1 MRLASLL
8 VFVAIAAGGVP
19 VTAGGGPELQA
30 APKACTQAQKSTRT
44 KALAAYR
51 KLMPK
56 QRKAYFKRVHSAKKR
71 KAFVKKQ
78 QAKLK
83 KLKAAAGCRVASPR
97 PPAPRPPVPVPP
109 GLPVNP
115 PAAPPPAPPVE
126 TTAPTLTSATVAGAT
141 LTLGFDEAIASV
153 AGAGVTADGLPLA
166 VAGTTVSGATVILT
180 LAAATDGGDVVLV
193 NGRFRDA
200 VGNEAILVSNGVTN
214 LAGPSFSP
222 ALAKA
227 SWADDHSF
235 ASPEYGEWPI
245 DHRYFLSPTRVRVVM
260 IFVDFP
266 DKKFT
271 WTPQQIYGT
280 WAPVSVPWFRRASFG
295 RFDFGVD
302 FVDRV
307 YHMPRN
313 STEYGDLGGND
324 SSQAALKA
332 VIAEAAGLA
341 DGDVDFS
348 RYDAIWVVNPLGLGH
363 GQWRAWPGEGFRL
376 DGKDFEHGQFPTE
389 FVLTQP
395 FIGAEGHP
403 VDNSGAAH
411 MMLTHEL
418 GHHLGLPDL
427 SYRPADEYDFTFVAG
442 WDMQENPAGML
453 RGSDFLAWNKQRL
466 GWIDPKQIRGLI
478 GPGTLEETITPV
490 ESAGGVKLVVA
501 QTSPT
506 FLYAVE
512 VRRRLGNDATMT
524 CDEGVLVYTVDSTK
538 RNGLGPKFVHAAQM
552 GPDQSKVST
561 CGLKY
566 AAPFDVGPGEV
577 SVFEDSAVKV
587 EVLSTD
593 GVNYRVRVT
602 RK

>member
-1 MRLASLL
+1 
-8 VFVAIAAGGVP
+8 
-19 VTAGGGPELQA
+19 
-30 APKACTQAQKSTRT
+30 
-44 KALAAYR
+44 
-51 KLMPK
+51 
-56 QRKAYFKRVHSAKKR
+56 
-71 KAFVKKQ
+71 
-78 QAKLK
+78 
-83 KLKAAAGCRVASPR
+83 
-97 PPAPRPPVPVPP
+97 
-109 GLPVNP
+109 
-115 PAAPPPAPPVE
+115 
-126 TTAPTLTSATVAGAT
+126 
-141 LTLGFDEAIASV
+141 
-153 AGAGVTADGLPLA
+153 
-166 VAGTTVSGATVILT
+166 
-180 LAAATDGGDVVLV
+180 
-193 NGRFRDA
+193 
-200 VGNEAILVSNGVTN
+200 VTN
-214 LAGPSFSP
+214 LAGPAFSP

-245 DHRYFLSPTRVRVVM
+245 DLRYFLSPQRVRVVM

-295 RFDFGVD
+295 RFDLGVD
-302 FVDRV
+302 YVDRV
-307 YHMPRN
+307 YHMPKG

-403 VDNSGAAH
+403 VDNSGASH

-427 SYRPADEYDFTFVAG
+427 SYRPADVYDFTFVAG

-466 GWIDPKQIRGLI
+466 GWIDPKQIRGLT
-478 GPGTLEETITPV
+478 GPGTVEETIAPV
-490 ESAGGVKLVVA
+490 ESAGGVKLIVA
-501 QTSPT
+501 QTAPT

-566 AAPFDVGPGEV
+566 AAPFDLGPGEV

-593 GVNYRVRVT
+593 GANYRVRVT